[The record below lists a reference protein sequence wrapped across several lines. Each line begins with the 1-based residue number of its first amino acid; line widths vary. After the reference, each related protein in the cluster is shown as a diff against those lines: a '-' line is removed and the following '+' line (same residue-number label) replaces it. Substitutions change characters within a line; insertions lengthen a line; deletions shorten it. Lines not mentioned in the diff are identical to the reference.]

1 MSIPDNYIGHS
12 QEAAISSA
20 SQHTEAHLSQ
30 VVHIANSIV
39 DECVAGIDIICYKPT
54 AINNINPSTNHNWEL
69 YVPLWTLGVR
79 VTTYMDMA
87 LGFQEFM
94 MSSLSWF
101 AKKLLR
107 SLGISYPYLL

>member
-39 DECVAGIDIICYKPT
+39 DECVAGIDIICYRR
-54 AINNINPSTNHNWEL
+54 IQTNC
-69 YVPLWTLGVR
+69 Y
-79 VTTYMDMA
+79 
-87 LGFQEFM
+87 
-94 MSSLSWF
+94 
-101 AKKLLR
+101 
-107 SLGISYPYLL
+107 